1 MKPSVT
7 TLGTAGNGGVVCS
20 TLGAGGGDG
29 ATELKMEAS
38 WCSAA
43 WCSSVIGLRGEAAY
57 GFCNAKI
64 KLWAVAVAASAD
76 DVRGRGTREGNQ
88 RRVLA
93 IRSLPVSR
101 THTLKQWF
109 ALPTI
114 VALQEM
120 SVGVAKGSAQSL
132 VRRCVMGVPESLC
145 GITKK
150 TTVPGASLL
159 WDLFLSS
166 YVVTISCVALPPKHS
181 GL

>member
-1 MKPSVT
+1 MKPSVP
-7 TLGTAGNGGVVCS
+7 TLETAGNGDMACS

-29 ATELKMEAS
+29 ATELKMVAS

-101 THTLKQWF
+101 THTLKQ
-109 ALPTI
+109 
-114 VALQEM
+114 
-120 SVGVAKGSAQSL
+120 
-132 VRRCVMGVPESLC
+132 R
-145 GITKK
+145 
-150 TTVPGASLL
+150 
-159 WDLFLSS
+159 
-166 YVVTISCVALPPKHS
+166 
-181 GL
+181 